1 LEKVVLK
8 DKRLIFM
15 GIGFELVGLVI
26 GSVYFGGILDAHF
39 GWQGMGVVGLIV
51 LTFAGWLVHFIVLIK
66 RFMADEPIEEDKK

>member
-1 LEKVVLK
+1 MLK

-39 GWQGMGVVGLIV
+39 GWEGMGVAGLIV
-51 LTFAGWLVHFIVLIK
+51 LTFLGWMFHFIVLIK
-66 RFMADEPIEEDKK
+66 RFMAEDPNEGESQ